1 MNKLMQR
8 QVSQNHFAMRLP
20 SYIAI
25 AAASLLVL
33 AAGQKVNAALMVFDF
48 DPPIVATVD
57 DLAAANPDA
66 NQNRNIWINIGD
78 SSILGGGDTNILQF
92 NPQYLTASH
101 KNSDGTAGASSIRV
115 NVAATGT
122 SAVLTPTG
130 SPGNQIRPFAYG
142 AEIGP
147 GLGLLQ
153 RTNLNSN
160 NISIP
165 SKQAGISLNGGQF
178 GSGYIGML
186 VGRAGQTYYGWVE
199 VSTNAPGASIAT
211 ATITRWAIETT
222 PNTPILAGVTVPE
235 PSSVL
240 LLATSVCALVIKRK
254 KRISC

>member
-1 MNKLMQR
+1 MNKLMLR
-8 QVSQNHFAMRLP
+8 QVSQKHFAKRLP

-33 AAGQKVNAALMVFDF
+33 AVGQKVNAALLVFDF

-57 DLAAANPDA
+57 DLAAANPNA
-66 NQNRNIWINIGD
+66 NQNRNIWLNIGD

-101 KNSDGTAGASSIRV
+101 KNSDGTAGASAIRV

-122 SAVLTPTG
+122 SAVLTSPG
-130 SPGNQIRPFAYG
+130 SPNNQVRAFAYG

-153 RTNLNSN
+153 RTNLNNN
-160 NISIP
+160 NISLP

-178 GSGYIGML
+178 GTGYIGML

-235 PSSVL
+235 PSSLMLVV
-240 LLATSVCALVIKRK
+240 AGISALTMKRK
-254 KRISC
+254 R